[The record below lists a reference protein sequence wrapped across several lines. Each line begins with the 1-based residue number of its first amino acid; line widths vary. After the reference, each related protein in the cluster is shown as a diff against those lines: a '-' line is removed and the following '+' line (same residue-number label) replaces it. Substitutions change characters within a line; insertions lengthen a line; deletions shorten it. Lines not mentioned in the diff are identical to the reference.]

1 MAFSLTVSDE
11 KSFIISQTDS
21 DAAPTTSPDNNV
33 VDHGSTASVD
43 ENDNEEI
50 DGKSKSFQSSAKQV
64 SILYTFSF
72 DFGRSK
78 LGVICPWKEFLR
90 LV

>member
-11 KSFIISQTDS
+11 KSFIISKTDS
-21 DAAPTTSPDNNV
+21 DAAPTTLPDNNV

-50 DGKSKSFQSSAKQV
+50 QDEKSKSFQSSAKQV
-64 SILYTFSF
+64 SILYTF
-72 DFGRSK
+72 DFGSY
-78 LGVICPWKEFLR
+78 
-90 LV
+90 